1 MTRLFIATGME
12 HVDVTR
18 ITLLLYDSQLKKTPY
33 CRIGPNFKMLP
44 DAESFRRLVDGRA
57 TGLVATLGRTGLS
70 AIEIPYEALVR
81 LRNYGYDH
89 SILTVKK
96 ASAPVISV
104 GNLTLGG
111 TGKTPLVAWLAH
123 WFAQHNKKP
132 AIISR
137 GYKAKTGQ
145 LSDEAAELKIL
156 LPTVPHYANK
166 QRIIAA
172 GEAVTKGSD
181 VLLLDDG
188 FQHRQIS
195 RDLNLITIDATDP
208 FGCNRIFPRGL
219 LREPL
224 WGLKRA
230 DALVL
235 TRTDQVSI
243 KTRNEIQEQCFQFVG
258 SHDKP
263 WIETEHRPSN
273 LRLVDGTTQP
283 LKTLQD
289 KRILSLSAIGNPAA
303 FHRTLT
309 TLGHEPVAT
318 LTFPDHHTY
327 TTDDIHRIS
336 EETESVGAEII
347 VTTLKDLVKLP
358 LASVRNRPL
367 CALEI
372 GIQFQTGLQDL
383 EYLLNKI
390 P

>member
-1 MTRLFIATGME
+1 ME

-145 LSDEAAELKIL
+145 LSDEAEELKIL

>member
-1 MTRLFIATGME
+1 ME

-208 FGCNRIFPRGL
+208 FGCNRLFPRGL

-224 WGLKRA
+224 EGLNRA
-230 DALVL
+230 DALIL
-235 TRTDQVSI
+235 TRTDQVST
-243 KTRNEIQEQCFQFVG
+243 KTRNEIRERCFQFVG
-258 SHDKP
+258 SQNKP

-309 TLGHEPVAT
+309 TLGNEPVAT

>member
-1 MTRLFIATGME
+1 ME

-172 GEAVTKGSD
+172 GEAVAKGSD

-195 RDLNLITIDATDP
+195 RDLNLVTIDATDP
-208 FGCNRIFPRGL
+208 FGCNRLFPRGL

-358 LASVRNRPL
+358 LTSVRNRPL
-367 CALEI
+367 YALEI

-383 EYLLNKI
+383 EYLLNEI
-390 P
+390 S

>member
-1 MTRLFIATGME
+1 ME

-44 DAESFRRLVDGRA
+44 DAESFRRLIDGRA
-57 TGLVATLGRTGLS
+57 TGLVATLSRTGLS
-70 AIEIPYEALVR
+70 AIKIPYEALVR
-81 LRNYGYDH
+81 LRNYGYED
-89 SILTVKK
+89 SILTTKK

-327 TTDDIHRIS
+327 TTDDILRIS

-358 LASVRNRPL
+358 LANVRNRPL

-372 GIQFQTGLQDL
+372 GIQFKTGLQDL

>member
-1 MTRLFIATGME
+1 ME

-70 AIEIPYEALVR
+70 AIEIPYESLIR

-166 QRIIAA
+166 QRIIVAR
-172 GEAVTKGSD
+172 EAVAKGSD

-195 RDLNLITIDATDP
+195 RDLNLVTIDATDP

>member
-1 MTRLFIATGME
+1 ME

-70 AIEIPYEALVR
+70 AIEIPYESLIR

-166 QRIIAA
+166 QRIIVAR
-172 GEAVTKGSD
+172 EAVAKGSD

-195 RDLNLITIDATDP
+195 RDLNLVTIDATDP
-208 FGCNRIFPRGL
+208 FGCNRLFPRGL

-336 EETESVGAEII
+336 EKTESEGAEII

-358 LASVRNRPL
+358 LTSVRNRPL

-372 GIQFQTGLQDL
+372 GIQFQTGLHDL

>member
-1 MTRLFIATGME
+1 ME

-358 LASVRNRPL
+358 LTSVRNRPL
-367 CALEI
+367 YALEI
-372 GIQFQTGLQDL
+372 GIQFQTGLQEL
-383 EYLLNKI
+383 EYLLNEI

>member
-1 MTRLFIATGME
+1 ME

-289 KRILSLSAIGNPAA
+289 KRILSLSAIGNPGA

>member
-1 MTRLFIATGME
+1 ME

-289 KRILSLSAIGNPAA
+289 KRILSLSAIGNPGA

-383 EYLLNKI
+383 EYLLNKM

>member
-1 MTRLFIATGME
+1 ME

-383 EYLLNKI
+383 EYLLNEI
-390 P
+390 S

>member
-1 MTRLFIATGME
+1 ME

-156 LPTVPHYANK
+156 LPTIPHYTNK
-166 QRIIAA
+166 QRIIVAR
-172 GEAVTKGSD
+172 EAVAKGSD

-188 FQHRQIS
+188 FQHRQIG
-195 RDLNLITIDATDP
+195 RDLNLVTIDATDP

-243 KTRNEIQEQCFQFVG
+243 KTKNEIQEQCFQFVG

>member
-1 MTRLFIATGME
+1 ME

-57 TGLVATLGRTGLS
+57 TGLVATLRRTGLS

-289 KRILSLSAIGNPAA
+289 KRILSLSAIGNPGA

-390 P
+390 R

>member
-1 MTRLFIATGME
+1 ME

-358 LASVRNRPL
+358 LTSVRNRPL
-367 CALEI
+367 YALEI

-383 EYLLNKI
+383 EYLLNEI
-390 P
+390 S

>member
-1 MTRLFIATGME
+1 ME

-166 QRIIAA
+166 QRIIVAR
-172 GEAVTKGSD
+172 EAVAKGSD

-188 FQHRQIS
+188 FQHRQIG
-195 RDLNLITIDATDP
+195 RDLNLVTIDATDP
-208 FGCNRIFPRGL
+208 FGCNRLFPRGL

-358 LASVRNRPL
+358 LTSVRNRPL

-372 GIQFQTGLQDL
+372 GIQFQTGLHDL

>member
-1 MTRLFIATGME
+1 MG

-33 CRIGPNFKMLP
+33 SGIGPNFKMLP

-57 TGLVATLGRTGLS
+57 TGLAATLGRTGLS
-70 AIEIPYEALVR
+70 AIAVPYEALVR
-81 LRNYGYDH
+81 LRNYGYDQ
-89 SILTVKK
+89 SIVTVKQ
-96 ASAPVISV
+96 APVPVVSV

-111 TGKTPLVAWLAH
+111 TGKTPLVAWLAQ
-123 WFAQHNKKP
+123 WFAQQNKKP

-137 GYKAKTGQ
+137 GYKAKSGQ

-156 LPTVPHYANK
+156 LPTVPHFANK

-172 GEAVTKGSD
+172 KDAAARGSD

-188 FQHRQIS
+188 FQHRQLG
-195 RDLNLITIDATDP
+195 RDLNLVAIDATDP
-208 FGCNRIFPRGL
+208 FGCNRLFPRGL
-219 LREPL
+219 LREPPK
-224 WGLKRA
+224 GLQRA

-243 KTRNEIQEQCFQFVG
+243 KTKNEIKEQCVRFTE
-258 SHDKP
+258 SHNKP

-273 LRLVDGTTQP
+273 LRFIDGTTQP
-283 LKTLQD
+283 LSTLQD

-303 FHRTLT
+303 FNKTLMT
-309 TLGHEPVAT
+309 IGHEPVAT

-327 TTDDIHRIS
+327 TTDDIHHIS
-336 EETESVGAEII
+336 KEAESVEAEII

-358 LASVRNRPL
+358 LASVHNRPI

-372 GIQFQTGLQDL
+372 GIQIQSGLQDL
-383 EYLLNKI
+383 EYLLEKLL
-390 P
+390 

>member
-1 MTRLFIATGME
+1 ME

-166 QRIIAA
+166 QRIIVAR
-172 GEAVTKGSD
+172 EAVAKGSD

-219 LREPL
+219 LRESL

-336 EETESVGAEII
+336 EKTESVGAEII

>member
-1 MTRLFIATGME
+1 ME

-166 QRIIAA
+166 QRIIVAR
-172 GEAVTKGSD
+172 EAVAKGSD

-283 LKTLQD
+283 LKTLQG

>member
-1 MTRLFIATGME
+1 ME

-70 AIEIPYEALVR
+70 AIEIPYEFLVR

-166 QRIIAA
+166 QRIIVAR
-172 GEAVTKGSD
+172 EAVAKGSD

>member
-1 MTRLFIATGME
+1 ME

-289 KRILSLSAIGNPAA
+289 KRILSLSAIGNPGA

-318 LTFPDHHTY
+318 LTFPDHHKY

>member
-1 MTRLFIATGME
+1 ME

-70 AIEIPYEALVR
+70 AIEIPYESLIR

-195 RDLNLITIDATDP
+195 RDLNLVTIDATDP
-208 FGCNRIFPRGL
+208 FGCNRLFPRGL

>member
-1 MTRLFIATGME
+1 ME

-166 QRIIAA
+166 QRIIVAR
-172 GEAVTKGSD
+172 EAVAKGSD

-195 RDLNLITIDATDP
+195 RDLNLVTIDATDP
-208 FGCNRIFPRGL
+208 FGCNRLFPRGL

-336 EETESVGAEII
+336 EKTESVGAEII

>member
-1 MTRLFIATGME
+1 ME

-33 CRIGPNFKMLP
+33 SGIGPNFKMLP

-57 TGLVATLGRTGLS
+57 TGLGATLGRPGLS

-81 LRNYGYDH
+81 LRNYGYDN
-89 SILTVKK
+89 SILTAKK

-123 WFAQHNKKP
+123 WFARHNKKP

-137 GYKAKTGQ
+137 GYKAKSGQ

-156 LPTVPHYANK
+156 LPTVLHVANK
-166 QRIIAA
+166 RRIIAA
-172 GEAVTKGSD
+172 KDAVAKGSD

-188 FQHRQIS
+188 FQHRQLG
-195 RDLNLITIDATDP
+195 RDLNLVAIDATDP
-208 FGCNRIFPRGL
+208 FGCNRLFPRGL

-224 WGLKRA
+224 KGLQRA
-230 DALVL
+230 DALIL

-243 KTRNEIQEQCFQFVG
+243 KIRDEIKEQCFQFVG

-273 LRLVDGTTQP
+273 LRLIDGTTQP
-283 LKTLQD
+283 LETLQD

-303 FHRTLT
+303 FNKTLAT
-309 TLGHEPVAT
+309 IGHEPVAS

-336 EETESVGAEII
+336 EKAESVEAEFI

-358 LASVRNRPL
+358 PASVHNRPI
-367 CALEI
+367 CAIEI
-372 GIQFQTGLQDL
+372 SIQIQSGLQDL
-383 EYLLNKI
+383 EYLLKKLL
-390 P
+390 

>member
-1 MTRLFIATGME
+1 ME

-18 ITLLLYDSQLKKTPY
+18 ITHLLYDPQLKKTPY

-166 QRIIAA
+166 QRIIVAR
-172 GEAVTKGSD
+172 EAVAKGSD

-195 RDLNLITIDATDP
+195 RDLNLVTIDATDP
-208 FGCNRIFPRGL
+208 FGCNRLFPRGL

-243 KTRNEIQEQCFQFVG
+243 KTKNEIQEQCFQFVG

-336 EETESVGAEII
+336 EKTESVGAEII

>member
-1 MTRLFIATGME
+1 ME

-70 AIEIPYEALVR
+70 AIEIPYESLIR

-172 GEAVTKGSD
+172 GEAVAKGSD

-195 RDLNLITIDATDP
+195 RDLNLVTIDATDP
-208 FGCNRIFPRGL
+208 FGCNRLFPRGL

-358 LASVRNRPL
+358 LTSVRNRPL
-367 CALEI
+367 YALEI